1 MLRIHIQDRARRDL
15 IEIWQYSHENWGEAQ
30 ADLYLDELEKSFTMI
45 ADNSSIGVRYD
56 FISKG
61 LRKIV
66 VKKHL
71 VMYRITPEM
80 VRIVRVLGA
89 AMDVDAHV

>member
-1 MLRIHIQDRARRDL
+1 M

-30 ADLYLDELEKSFTMI
+30 ADLYLDELEKSFSMI
-45 ADNSSIGVRYD
+45 ANNPSIGVRCD
-56 FISKG
+56 SISKG
-61 LRKIV
+61 LRKII

-71 VMYRITPEM
+71 VLYRKTPEM
-80 VRIVRVLGA
+80 ARIVRILGA

>member
-1 MLRIHIQDRARRDL
+1 MLRILIQARARQDL
-15 IEIWQYSHENWGEAQ
+15 IEIWQYSHENWGETQ

-45 ADNSSIGVRYD
+45 AENPSIGVRCD

-61 LRKIV
+61 LRKII

-71 VMYRITPEM
+71 ALYRVTPETI
-80 VRIVRVLGA
+80 RIVRVLGA